1 MCKLRKEQIKK
12 DKVIKM
18 LQEILEQEKIMSTKI
33 DNYTKVGNAVFSTT
47 IMNIA
52 FKYGIKDI

>member
-1 MCKLRKEQIKK
+1 MRRLRKEQIKK
-12 DKVIKM
+12 SVVLKM
-18 LQEILEQEKIMSTKI
+18 LQEILEQEKPMTTIV
-33 DNYTKVGNAVFSTT
+33 DNYTKVGNAVFTTT

>member
-1 MCKLRKEQIKK
+1 MFKKKEYIKV
-12 DKVIKM
+12 DKVLKM
-18 LQEILEQEKIMSTKI
+18 FHEILQAEKVMTTKV
-33 DNYTKVGNAVFSTT
+33 DNYTKTGNGVFSTT